1 MTASSFWRKV
11 ASGLV
16 AFVPAARSLAAPL
29 SPVVTRWVGGHVV
42 RVEPE
47 MVVVATQTAVSLT
60 LTLTPASRIWHG
72 LWLQAIPIEPGDHI
86 AAWVTPQPDG
96 AQQVDELWVNW
107 MALQGQLLAVDLA
120 ADETMIELQD
130 ENKVWRVRA
139 VAQTAVSPSTLHPGQ
154 HAKIVGRVLKDGTLL
169 ATTIA
174 VTEVAA

>member
-1 MTASSFWRKV
+1 MAVNTFWRKV

-16 AFVPAARSLAAPL
+16 AFIPAARALAADLP
-29 SPVVTRWVGGHVV
+29 PVMTRWVGGHVV

-47 MVVVATQTAVSLT
+47 MLVITTQTAVSHT

-72 LWLQAIPIEPGDHI
+72 LWLQAIAIEPGDHI

-107 MALQGQLLAVDLA
+107 MALQGQLRLVRPAES
-120 ADETMIELQD
+120 ETRLELQD
-130 ENKVWRVRA
+130 DNKVWQVRV
-139 VAQTAVSPSTLHPGQ
+139 VAQTAVAVPTLHPGQ
-154 HAKIVGRVLKDGTLL
+154 HASIVGRVLKDGTLL
-169 ATTIA
+169 ATTVA